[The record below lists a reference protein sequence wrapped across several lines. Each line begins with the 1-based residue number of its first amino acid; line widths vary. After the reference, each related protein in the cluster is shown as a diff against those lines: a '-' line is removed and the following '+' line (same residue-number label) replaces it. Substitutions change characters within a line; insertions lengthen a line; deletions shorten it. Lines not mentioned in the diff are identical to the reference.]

1 MVSFSEANVG
11 TAHYV
16 APEII
21 EKKQFA
27 KPGDIWSCGVI
38 LHLLL
43 AGSVPF
49 AGSGE
54 RLQRNICRGR
64 LKVFLYFSY
73 ERKGSS
79 SIT

>member
-1 MVSFSEANVG
+1 MG

-21 EKKQFA
+21 EKKLFG

-38 LHLLL
+38 LHLLV

-49 AGSGE
+49 AGSGD
-54 RLQRNICRGR
+54 RLQRNICKGR
-64 LKVFLYFSY
+64 LKVRYRISCPMNY
-73 ERKGSS
+73 K
-79 SIT
+79 

>member
-1 MVSFSEANVG
+1 MNAILIKDFNLFDAEANVG

-21 EKKQFA
+21 EKKQFG
-27 KPGDIWSCGVI
+27 KPGDIWSCGII

-64 LKVFLYFSY
+64 LKV
-73 ERKGSS
+73 
-79 SIT
+79 I